1 MAFLISWVV
10 APVQRLHHPPTRTT
24 RNQLHPHALPLP
36 HSQPLAR
43 NEPQTLPGRARQES
57 KSGIFCTHCRHEG
70 VIRQNTCHK
79 CEKYMARL
87 WEREN
92 GRGKSAQS
100 EIRGHRRR
108 QRLRQRQR
116 QRQPAP
122 KLPKSFDKFVGQPRR
137 SLSREGRRPGSAN

>member
-10 APVQRLHHPPTRTT
+10 APVLRLHHPPTARAKAISTATARAT
-24 RNQLHPHALPLP
+24 RYHPHPHALPHP
-36 HSQPLAR
+36 QPLAR

-92 GRGKSAQS
+92 GREKSAQS
-100 EIRGHRRR
+100 EIRGHR
-108 QRLRQRQR
+108 QTQRQR

-122 KLPKSFDKFVGQPRR
+122 NFLKVSINLLA
-137 SLSREGRRPGSAN
+137 SLAVAV